1 MKKKNREGSSIGEM
15 MLAKTVLE
23 EKNEALE
30 DKDRQIREL
39 VGTVRRLTEEAAALR
54 AEAQAEER
62 RREEGLHSARLEGRC
77 AVVEDVVGLLS
88 DWGDEEPALA
98 ARLLALLREQHGLE
112 VIDRVQGRID
122 PRLHRVLEVDR
133 HSAPGSQVLA
143 HGYRLGQR
151 VLRPAFVKVNLAAE
165 EPPSA

>member
-1 MKKKNREGSSIGEM
+1 MKKVPEGSSIGEM

-30 DKDRQIREL
+30 GKDRQIREL
-39 VGTVRRLTEEAAALR
+39 TAGVRRLAEEVAALR
-54 AEAQAEER
+54 AEAQAGER
-62 RREEGLHSARLEGRC
+62 SREQDLASARLEGART
-77 AVVEDVVGLLS
+77 VVEDVVGLLS
-88 DWGDEEPALA
+88 DWGEADGPLA
-98 ARLLALLREQHGLE
+98 SRLLALLGERHGLE
-112 VIDRVQGRID
+112 VIDRIQGRID

-133 HSAPGSQVLA
+133 RGAPGAEVLA

-165 EPPSA
+165 GPPSA